1 MISLANLKNY
11 LFDGAFHSSNLSI
24 IHPSMYLST
33 DSFNKYLLSTH
44 CVIDSWDTT
53 MKQSAVVPSL
63 MGLQLQE
70 VFLLLTYYS
79 SLWRVIPL
87 QLWPN
92 LLCIYVLSLQYNY
105 TYSETRMMSDTIL
118 LPVTGKSSMLP
129 FWMNVCRLKY
139 SAQVGMERF
148 VWWLYWAFEKLTH
161 LLPGKSTLAGGWGV
175 SHEMLCT
182 TVGSK
187 NKKYRVTIKLG
198 KVKSKIWLWM
208 SL

>member
-1 MISLANLKNY
+1 MNARCLGGVPILLNVLGSFRRGNFLILAYPPIMISLANLKNY

-70 VFLLLTYYS
+70 LFLLLTYYS

-87 QLWPN
+87 QL
-92 LLCIYVLSLQYNY
+92 
-105 TYSETRMMSDTIL
+105 
-118 LPVTGKSSMLP
+118 
-129 FWMNVCRLKY
+129 
-139 SAQVGMERF
+139 
-148 VWWLYWAFEKLTH
+148 
-161 LLPGKSTLAGGWGV
+161 
-175 SHEMLCT
+175 
-182 TVGSK
+182 
-187 NKKYRVTIKLG
+187 
-198 KVKSKIWLWM
+198 
-208 SL
+208 